1 MKILL
6 VVISMALIGCAPTV
20 MYKSDPPGAIIS
32 GAQHG
37 GGTFS
42 YYTPMKL
49 SYPDLRIANTCLEI
63 PSPSVRWPDGT
74 SLPSTQL
81 RLCHTNS
88 EYTFSKP
95 APQPTYSQII
105 QSQPPLKN
113 SLEDGI
119 KDAKAKCLD
128 LGFKPG
134 TEVFGKCVLRLSK

>member
-1 MKILL
+1 
-6 VVISMALIGCAPTV
+6 

-32 GAQHG
+32 GSQHG

-74 SLPSTQL
+74 SLPSTKL

-95 APQPTYSQII
+95 APPQTFQPAI
-105 QSQPPLKN
+105 QAKPAITV
-113 SLEDGI
+113 DI
-119 KDAKAKCLD
+119 DDAKAKCVD
-128 LGFKPG
+128 LGFKSG
-134 TEVFGKCVLRLSK
+134 TEGFGNCVLKLSK